1 MNLKRIRHQ
10 KGISQTDI
18 AKSLGISRQFISD
31 IENGKNEMSLK
42 RAIEI
47 ANFLNVSLDEL
58 VGRKSKK

>member
-31 IENGKNEMSLK
+31 IENGKNEMSLR

>member
-31 IENGKNEMSLK
+31 IENGKNEMSLR

-58 VGRKSKK
+58 VGRKGKK

>member
-1 MNLKRIRHQ
+1 MNLKQIRHQ

-31 IENGKNEMSLK
+31 IENSKNEMSLK

-58 VGRKSKK
+58 VGRKK